1 MLNYFVFTELHICS
15 QSMRSMVLACPMGE
29 CFNTITTTTRAAT

>member
-1 MLNYFVFTELHICS
+1 VLNYFVSTELQICP

-29 CFNTITTTTRAAT
+29 CFNTITTTTRVAT